1 MEKDV
6 NLLRQPGR
14 WLRSSHTFKECVIAH
29 WSSGFAPKMN
39 GAKIQYRSF
48 GLIEKLNLSHKEKVN
63 TNLTRKYCTKQYQDK
78 TSYQKQACPAHRGP
92 TTEWSQ
98 TLVQLE
104 RRNLYRTTEM
114 LKQTKLRKKQ
124 VKGKL

>member
-1 MEKDV
+1 M

-48 GLIEKLNLSHKEKVN
+48 GLIEVLKLSMKVEK
-63 TNLTRKYCTKQYQDK
+63 TRKYKKNNQDK
-78 TSYQKQACPAHRGP
+78 TSKIKL
-92 TTEWSQ
+92 Q
-98 TLVQLE
+98 TSKSK
-104 RRNLYRTTEM
+104 LY
-114 LKQTKLRKKQ
+114 KN
-124 VKGKL
+124 